1 MAISNY
7 ELITN
12 LIIEAIEKG
21 AGEFKMP
28 WNCGTG
34 LQPKNVATGKPYKGV
49 NILTLWAQASSKGY
63 TDALWGTFK
72 QWADK
77 GASVRKGEKA
87 SYIVF
92 WKPYVK
98 TVKNEQSGEDETK
111 AGAVMTTSA
120 VFNVA
125 QVDGYTSK
133 ILQENDV
140 KPLESAELLLNK
152 AKMALDGSAYYRISI
167 DTIFM
172 PPMSSFFTQDGYYAT
187 LCHEYTHWTGH
198 ESRLNRKLANRFGS
212 EAYAMEELIAE
223 LGSAFL
229 CANLGISSEP
239 RADHA
244 NYLAGWLQVLKRDSR
259 AIFTAASAAQ
269 AAVDYL
275 QGL

>member
-1 MAISNY
+1 MEKSSY
-7 ELITN
+7 EKITN
-12 LIIEAIEKG
+12 SIIEAIERG
-21 AGEFKMP
+21 TEDFKMP

-34 LQPKNVATGKPYKGV
+34 LRPKNVATGKPYKGV
-49 NILTLWAQASSKGY
+49 NILTLWAQASNKGY

-77 GASVRKGEKA
+77 GAAVRKGEKA

-98 TVKNEQSGEDETK
+98 TTKNEQSGEDETK
-111 AGAVMTTSA
+111 AGAIMQASA

-125 QVDGYTSK
+125 QVDGYK
-133 ILQENDV
+133 IEAIENHIEPVV
-140 KPLESAELLLNK
+140 KAEALLSK
-152 AKMALDGSAYYRISI
+152 AKMGVDGSAYYRISI

-172 PPMSSFFTQDGYYAT
+172 PPMASFFTQDGYYAT
-187 LCHEYTHWTGH
+187 LAHEYTHWTGH
-198 ESRLNRKLANRFGS
+198 EDRLNRKLHNRFGS
-212 EAYAMEELIAE
+212 EAYAVEELIAE

-229 CANLGISSEP
+229 CAHLGISNEP
-239 RADHA
+239 RQDHA

-259 AIFTAASAAQ
+259 AIFTAASQAQ

-275 QGL
+275 QSL